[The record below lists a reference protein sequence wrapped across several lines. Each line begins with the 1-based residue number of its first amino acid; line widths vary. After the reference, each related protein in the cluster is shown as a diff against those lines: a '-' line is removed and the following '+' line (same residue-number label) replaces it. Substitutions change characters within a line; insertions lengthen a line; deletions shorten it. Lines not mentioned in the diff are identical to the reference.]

1 MPLLRRYILL
11 LLTLLSFT
19 LQAQQYPVDI
29 QVFVTPPYPQ
39 SLRGYADTFEQKIQ
53 AHFLLKDL
61 STAGRPFALRFSLEN
76 FQGQTIAQTPDYITP
91 YLVNLSPGVRRT
103 LTNIDFKSLLRYENL
118 YGINEATYNGLLP
131 EGTYFIGLS
140 LYDVATGRP
149 VSNKG
154 RAMIQV
160 RRYSPPVLT
169 MPQKGEVLTKKN
181 AFQNILFQWM
191 PRDIAPFMQYEFTL
205 KEVWDLALVPEE
217 AFMSGRLVYQTK
229 TNAPALQYTNM
240 MPILLENKRYVWQVR
255 ALTNNPAN
263 PNEQS
268 YFRNNGNSETFYF
281 DLVSNCEAPR
291 MLTAMT
297 ESTSA
302 QLRWSAQAMM
312 PNQEYPYKVM
322 YRERGK
328 SWKSQKVSMP
338 YAKVIGLKRGRT
350 YIYKVGVACGLNAAN
365 STSVFGEDSYV
376 YSTEQEFTTT
386 EQIDEKSQVQCGVKP
401 EIRIKNTEP
410 LQDNLYPNTTFRAGD
425 FPVTVLNATGSN
437 GIYSGEGYVKVP
449 YLQDTKI
456 KVVFNGIKLNT
467 ERQLIDGKL
476 VTTYDETE
484 RNVVEVPI
492 IKTLNK
498 LFDVNSSIDEIYKD
512 GELTAKEKDILKKK
526 VEELAEIRT
535 KIEQQPSL
543 TEEEK
548 DFAESLKEN
557 EQNIN
562 NFLSETQSNTTKDTK
577 IPDTLITSQEK
588 VKNNIQVT
596 IVSSGGESLELE
608 ENVFVPSYSGVPL
621 KIANV
626 NSIVLDNR
634 GAITTIVTKENKHYQ
649 ATTYQGR
656 FFGYFPKKDLDSL
669 RNDNKLLLTNELNK
683 FLDKEKFKDYSVAQ
697 KGDKVFTVSKRI
709 EGKGIALDCLC
720 EFHWEEQNTRNSLE
734 IKVNTDKSVVPLGAK
749 SRNCKGVACKTDV
762 KNALGSILFVALTN
776 NTNLKTLWQEKANLK
791 KLEQLQ
797 HYLDDKTEGKEYAL
811 YDTDYLKH
819 IGAKSNS
826 QYIKYFEK
834 NRIFDLETFKKHFP
848 YENYSRDVSI
858 ILSEVD
864 LRKEIPSNYNQ
875 NSQDFHRKGKKYEY
889 SFSDLVIR
897 YEYLYLLEKD
907 NEKSIFDSN
916 TITRIIYKN
925 ESEGTAMP
933 ISIPDG
939 CEQYIA
945 LYGTKSA
952 VFFWM
957 GNFSEIALMPQAQ
970 YAQRLATSVF
980 NNVKALKRFTK
991 ESIQVKR
998 ILSEAFKKWSK
1009 NSTSFDISL
1018 ANKQRKLWE
1027 ELGFSVENTKKLP
1040 IEIDD
1045 LKNIGKETNI
1055 TQRVANFANKTLDGK
1070 LKEIADAWK
1079 KYYPDVF
1086 AERKFFEDLMAN
1098 YRYKTTD
1105 GWARTSNIAENF
1117 KGVDFYKDFTE
1128 VGNDIYA
1135 KTAVSMK
1142 TTIVKNVENWLNSNK
1157 NHIDFIANS
1166 KGTQAGKGITW
1177 NGKNLFYEK
1186 GELHIYIPKE
1196 YFNSELKSEWI
1207 NTLSK
1212 YNPNIKYE
1220 INTLENYLK

>member
-1 MPLLRRYILL
+1 MFLRRYILL

-29 QVFVTPPYPQ
+29 QIFVTPPYPQ
-39 SLRGYADTFEQKIQ
+39 RLRGYADSFEQKIQ

-61 STAGRPFALRFSLEN
+61 STGGRPFALRFSLEN

-255 ALTNNPAN
+255 ALTNNPTN

-410 LQDNLYPNTTFRAGD
+410 LQDNLYPNTTFTAGD

-484 RNVVEVPI
+484 RNVVEVSKEIGDI
-492 IKTLNK
+492 IKEIIKEREERLAELEALEKKKNEINEKVKKYYIILFKHKNKKYYTGDKIKLPYKRNMLETFEMGDVADTTKVNFNIYYPNGGGLKTIVAGFEKKKTFFIEKHSEELLKLDIYAFAKVPDSIGVRIEIDKEVKKFDLTELKAIDLRKGNRVAKSGETLYYVNIPSIEKERRDTQFIAEIKPNIPKEEIPMSFINWTVNSKEFETNQGELQFKTSINEKQDKKITVKTGNPTQTNKSVQIKWVDGYNISAEVVSPPIQNALQKLSKYVNRIGSVLNK
-498 LFDVNSSIDEIYKD
+498 LDNTGKLEFNISFQGEEFLEEDEATRFYNIVRKGGFSGGINFVFKGFTYGADLKLAKAKIYLKPIIGLIANGQMQYEKRNDKKD
-512 GELTAKEKDILKKK
+512 FI
-526 VEELAEIRT
+526 
-535 KIEQQPSL
+535 
-543 TEEEK
+543 EK
-548 DFAESLKEN
+548 DFTM
-557 EQNIN
+557 
-562 NFLSETQSNTTKDTK
+562 NFGLQAD
-577 IPDTLITSQEK
+577 L
-588 VKNNIQVT
+588 QV
-596 IVSSGGESLELE
+596 GGELGVDLGVVNIKASPYAGISSWG
-608 ENVFVPSYSGVPL
+608 NIKYSN
-621 KIANV
+621 I
-626 NSIVLDNR
+626 
-634 GAITTIVTKENKHYQ
+634 
-649 ATTYQGR
+649 
-656 FFGYFPKKDLDSL
+656 
-669 RNDNKLLLTNELNK
+669 
-683 FLDKEKFKDYSVAQ
+683 DKS
-697 KGDKVFTVSKRI
+697 I
-709 EGKGIALDCLC
+709 EGEIGIGKPYVGITG
-720 EFHWEEQNTRNSLE
+720 EM
-734 IKVNTDKSVVPLGAK
+734 ILGGY
-749 SRNCKGVACKTDV
+749 N
-762 KNALGSILFVALTN
+762 I
-776 NTNLKTLWQEKANLK
+776 
-791 KLEQLQ
+791 
-797 HYLDDKTEGKEYAL
+797 
-811 YDTDYLKH
+811 
-819 IGAKSNS
+819 
-826 QYIKYFEK
+826 
-834 NRIFDLETFKKHFP
+834 
-848 YENYSRDVSI
+848 
-858 ILSEVD
+858 
-864 LRKEIPSNYNQ
+864 IPSG
-875 NSQDFHRKGKKYEY
+875 DFKYIW
-889 SFSDLVIR
+889 D
-897 YEYLYLLEKD
+897 
-907 NEKSIFDSN
+907 
-916 TITRIIYKN
+916 
-925 ESEGTAMP
+925 
-933 ISIPDG
+933 
-939 CEQYIA
+939 
-945 LYGTKSA
+945 
-952 VFFWM
+952 
-957 GNFSEIALMPQAQ
+957 
-970 YAQRLATSVF
+970 
-980 NNVKALKRFTK
+980 
-991 ESIQVKR
+991 
-998 ILSEAFKKWSK
+998 
-1009 NSTSFDISL
+1009 
-1018 ANKQRKLWE
+1018 
-1027 ELGFSVENTKKLP
+1027 
-1040 IEIDD
+1040 
-1045 LKNIGKETNI
+1045 
-1055 TQRVANFANKTLDGK
+1055 
-1070 LKEIADAWK
+1070 
-1079 KYYPDVF
+1079 
-1086 AERKFFEDLMAN
+1086 
-1098 YRYKTTD
+1098 
-1105 GWARTSNIAENF
+1105 
-1117 KGVDFYKDFTE
+1117 
-1128 VGNDIYA
+1128 
-1135 KTAVSMK
+1135 
-1142 TTIVKNVENWLNSNK
+1142 
-1157 NHIDFIANS
+1157 
-1166 KGTQAGKGITW
+1166 
-1177 NGKNLFYEK
+1177 
-1186 GELHIYIPKE
+1186 
-1196 YFNSELKSEWI
+1196 
-1207 NTLSK
+1207 
-1212 YNPNIKYE
+1212 NIKYE
-1220 INTLENYLK
+1220 SSPFKIYVK